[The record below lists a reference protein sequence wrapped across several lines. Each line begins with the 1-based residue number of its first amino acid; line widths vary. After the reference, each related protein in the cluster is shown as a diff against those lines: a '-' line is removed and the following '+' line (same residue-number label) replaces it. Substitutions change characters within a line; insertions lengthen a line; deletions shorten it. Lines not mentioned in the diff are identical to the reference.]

1 MSYITVAD
9 GKELEDARMPRVV
22 YKTERLVEEIA
33 LFASITKTAVVA
45 VAGDTTMGPSS
56 RDNGQLPEAIFP
68 NDFV

>member
-1 MSYITVAD
+1 MV
-9 GKELEDARMPRVV
+9 KNWKMHVCHV
-22 YKTERLVEEIA
+22 YCTRQRGWWWEEIA

>member
-1 MSYITVAD
+1 MAD

-22 YKTERLVEEIA
+22 YTRQRGWWWWWEEIA

>member
-1 MSYITVAD
+1 MSCITVAD

-45 VAGDTTMGPSS
+45 DDTTMGPSS

>member
-1 MSYITVAD
+1 MV
-9 GKELEDARMPRVV
+9 KNWKMHVCHV
-22 YKTERLVEEIA
+22 YSVQDREAGGGGEEIA